1 MNKDTWNSLSFF
13 EQLSNIEGDVE
24 RLIRGNEKYENKT
37 WDIDNGYF
45 YLDRIKQM
53 IKLTFFDPKNISKG
67 YRAIELYDEA
77 EELRK
82 YLEGEYSADYIRSYW
97 CPYTK
102 ALS

>member
-24 RLIRGNEKYENKT
+24 RLIRAHEKFENKASEE
-37 WDIDNGYF
+37 DYGYF

-53 IKLTFFDPKNISKG
+53 IKLTFFDPKNSSKG

-82 YLEGEYSADYIRSYW
+82 YLEGEYTADYIRSYW
-97 CPYTK
+97 SPYTK

>member
-13 EQLSNIEGDVE
+13 EQMSNIDGDVE
-24 RLIRGNEKYENKT
+24 RMIRAHEKFKSNSSKE
-37 WDIDNGYF
+37 DNGYY
-45 YLDRIKQM
+45 YLEQIKKM
-53 IKLTFFDPKNISKG
+53 IKLTLFDPKNSSKG
-67 YRAIELYDEA
+67 YRAVELYDEA

-97 CPYTK
+97 NAYTK